1 MKKLRVGELA
11 KLYGINRQSIYK
23 RINKGE
29 LSKSAD
35 GLIDFSEA
43 LRVLGEPSERGVPVT
58 ELQQQVTESMT
69 EGYTLKLQVEMLEK
83 QVKKLEENERFLKEQ
98 ITTKDQSIHLLQTLL
113 SAPKPIEPSLKN
125 EDATQEI
132 VPQVLSSSLPTET
145 ALYSGEKKI
154 HTEQQPRKKGLLGR
168 VIGAVFDV

>member
-58 ELQQQVTESMT
+58 ELQQHVTDDVT

-113 SAPKPIEPSLKN
+113 SAPKPKDSTLKK

-132 VPQVLSSSLPTET
+132 APQVLRESLPTQT
-145 ALYSGEKKI
+145 AVYSEK
-154 HTEQQPRKKGLLGR
+154 EQKDSEPKPRKNGLLGR
-168 VIGAVFDV
+168 VIGAIFDD

>member
-58 ELQQQVTESMT
+58 ELQQQVTENIT
-69 EGYTLKLQVEMLEK
+69 ESYTLKLQVEMLEK
-83 QVKKLEENERFLKEQ
+83 QVKKLEENELFLKEQ

-113 SAPKPIEPSLKN
+113 SAPKPIESSIKI
-125 EDATQEI
+125 EDTTKEHS
-132 VPQVLSSSLPTET
+132 PQILSESLPTET
-145 ALYSGEKKI
+145 ALYSGKKQTN
-154 HTEQQPRKKGLLGR
+154 TEQQPRSKGILGR
-168 VIGAVFDV
+168 MFNAIFDN